1 MTRIKRSND
10 KPLARVLPVV
20 KVETTVAQTSSC
32 GRGRI
37 VLNIVSVGSSRR
49 STNGI
54 ISIEMNSNL
63 KRNCPRACSSMSSLR
78 GCSSI
83 EENSTNSVDVE
94 SASRPS
100 TRLKG
105 RDVQI
110 VSKTGIA
117 ANCSGQ
123 SGSSSTNRSNGICLD
138 RSNTSSTHTV
148 GGGCSS
154 GRGRNRGRV
163 TD

>member
-1 MTRIKRSND
+1 MYTVPSSFINRINITFEKQR
-10 KPLARVLPVV
+10 LARVLPVV

-32 GRGRI
+32 GRCGI

-63 KRNCPRACSSMSSLR
+63 KRNCPRACRSMSSLR
-78 GCSSI
+78 GRSSI
-83 EENSTNSVDVE
+83 EENSTNSVYVE
-94 SASRPS
+94 SASRTS

-110 VSKTGIA
+110 VSKTDIA
-117 ANCSGQ
+117 ADCSRE
-123 SGSSSTNRSNGICLD
+123 SSN
-138 RSNTSSTHTV
+138 SSA
-148 GGGCSS
+148 
-154 GRGRNRGRV
+154 N
-163 TD
+163 